1 MDGCTASVE
10 VGPNIRRRVVRRYA
24 GAAIILSLL
33 GLGLGWLG
41 RDRISALHLWTPPP
55 VALGHLAASAS
66 QQGLPTTAG
75 QAKASIAHDLVEVQK
90 RAATEPTV
98 WSDQA
103 DLAELYLARTRLTG
117 SFDDYAAAGRA
128 FDAAFKVSPPHGGPN
143 LQRASW
149 NFAVHRLNAIEP
161 DLKAVEHYVIPDDA
175 EVASVIGL
183 RGDVLFYNGRY
194 REALQDYERSA
205 ARMPSLGA
213 DIRIANYWAR
223 MGDEARANRFLD
235 QAARKITGPQQQLKA
250 YVELRR
256 GMLDLDRGRWDQA
269 QAHFERADDIFPGYW
284 IVQQQL
290 GSVRALKGV
299 PDQAM
304 AVFRRMAAADGNPEG
319 YDDIAGLYRAQGDFA
334 DAQAWAAKAG
344 VAWDQRLALLPDAAL
359 GHTLDHL
366 LAFGDP
372 ARALEVAKRNYALR
386 PYGDSATGLAW
397 AYMANHRPADA
408 LNAIA
413 PTLKSGW
420 YSAEPHIVAS
430 EAYALLGQGEQADVE
445 RKAALAINPHSF
457 DRNPGMTWLEQ

>member
-1 MDGCTASVE
+1 MDGYAASIE
-10 VGPNIRRRVVRRYA
+10 SRPGIRNRLIWRYVW
-24 GAAIILSLL
+24 AAAILSLL
-33 GLGLGWLG
+33 GAGLAWLG
-41 RDRISALHLWTPPP
+41 RDRISALAPWARPPA
-55 VALGHLAASAS
+55 ALGHLAASAS
-66 QQGLPTTAG
+66 EQGMPTTAA

-90 RAATEPTV
+90 RAAAEPAV

-103 DLAELYLARTRLTG
+103 DLAELYLARARLTG

-128 FDAAFKVSPPHGGPN
+128 FDAAFKVSPHGGGPN
-143 LQRASW
+143 LQRATW
-149 NFAVHRLNAIEP
+149 NFAVHRLGAIEP
-161 DLKAVEHYVIPDDA
+161 DLRAVEHYVIPDDA
-175 EVASVIGL
+175 ELASVIGL
-183 RGDVLFYNGRY
+183 QGDVLFYTGHY
-194 REALQDYERSA
+194 AEALQAYERSA

-223 MGDEARANRFLD
+223 MGDEAKADRFLD

-290 GSVRALKGV
+290 GSVRALKGA
-299 PDQAM
+299 PDHAM
-304 AVFRRMAAADGNPEG
+304 AIFRRMAAADANPEAF
-319 YDDIAGLYRAQGDFA
+319 DDIAGLYRAQGDFA

-344 VAWDQRLALLPDAAL
+344 AAWDQRLALLPDAAL

-372 ARALEVAKRNYALR
+372 ARALAVAQRNYALR

-408 LNAIA
+408 LNAIG

-430 EAYALLGQGEQADVE
+430 EAYALLGQGGRADVE
-445 RKAALAINPHSF
+445 RKAALAVNPHSF

>member
-1 MDGCTASVE
+1 MDGCAASIDL
-10 VGPNIRRRVVRRYA
+10 GHSIRGRIVRRYV

-41 RDRISALHLWTPPP
+41 RDRISALHFWTPPP

-66 QQGLPTTAG
+66 QQGLPTTAA
-75 QAKASIAHDLVEVQK
+75 QAKASIAHDLIEVQK

-103 DLAELYLARTRLTG
+103 DLAELYLARARLTG

-128 FDAAFKVSPPHGGPN
+128 FDAAFKVSPPRGGPN

-149 NFAVHRLNAIEP
+149 NFAVHRLGAIEP
-161 DLKAVEHYVIPDDA
+161 DLRVVEHYVIPDDA

-194 REALQDYERSA
+194 REALQAYERSA

-223 MGDEARANRFLD
+223 MGDEAKANRFLD

-256 GMLDLDRGRWDQA
+256 GMLDLDRGRWDAA

-290 GSVRALKGV
+290 GSVRALKGA

-304 AVFRRMAAADGNPEG
+304 AIFRRMASADANPEAF
-319 YDDIAGLYRAQGDFA
+319 DDIAGLYRAQGDFA
-334 DAQAWAAKAG
+334 DAQAWAGKAG
-344 VAWDQRLALLPDAAL
+344 AAWDQRLALLPDAAL

-408 LNAIA
+408 LNTIG

-430 EAYALLGQGEQADVE
+430 EAYALMGQGEQADTE